1 MGLKSFLVQQG
12 FIKDEPAEVKKP
24 QAESGNTPAP
34 AKPAPTPVE
43 PTYFPVN
50 AAPQTASAGA
60 DPSFVS
66 PLQQQGGV
74 SSFTSSLSD
83 QPDPAFIKF
92 FEDELAKQNLP
103 GPDYFEFRQMLLKMQ
118 QRMSAKGMVAPEV
131 VLQAVLTS
139 FEAQEITPARLLQ
152 TAQHYK
158 DAISAKKDE
167 FIKGAEAEKNNQLQK
182 RQAALQAHNDAIAKL
197 QQQLQQLEVQ
207 KKQLEDALNK
217 EKTQLDIDKSF
228 GKEAIEK
235 IEKAQRSISLAHDFM
250 LGTVDADIKRLQ
262 SV

>member
-12 FIKDEPAEVKKP
+12 FIKEEPADAKKP
-24 QAESGNTPAP
+24 DAESNSAPAP
-34 AKPAPTPVE
+34 ARPAPTPVE
-43 PTYFPVN
+43 PTYFPVSP
-50 AAPQTASAGA
+50 AAQTATGA

-66 PLQQQGGV
+66 PLQQV
-74 SSFTSSLSD
+74 SSQSFTSSLND

-139 FEAQEITPARLLQ
+139 FEAQEITPAKLLQ

-158 DAISAKKDE
+158 DAIRDKKEE

-182 RQAALQAHNDAIAKL
+182 RQGALQAHNDAIAKM
-197 QQQLQQLEVQ
+197 QQQLQQLEMQ
-207 KKQLEDALNK
+207 RKQLEDALNK

-228 GKEAIEK
+228 GKEAIDK
-235 IEKAQRSISLAHDFM
+235 IEKAQRAISLAHDFM
-250 LGTVDADIKRLQ
+250 QGTVDTDIKRLQ

>member
-12 FIKDEPAEVKKP
+12 FIKEEPADAKKP
-24 QAESGNTPAP
+24 VAENGSAPAP
-34 AKPAPTPVE
+34 AKPAPAPVE

-50 AAPQTASAGA
+50 PVAQTAAGA

-66 PLQQQGGV
+66 PLQQQATMP
-74 SSFTSSLSD
+74 SFTSSLND

-139 FEAQEITPARLLQ
+139 FEAQEITPAKLLQ

-158 DAISAKKDE
+158 DAIRDKKDE

-182 RQAALQAHNDAIAKL
+182 RQGALQGHTDAIAKM
-197 QQQLQQLEVQ
+197 QQQLQQLEAQ

-250 LGTVDADIKRLQ
+250 IGTVDADIKRLQ

>member
-12 FIKDEPAEVKKP
+12 FIKEEPADIKMP
-24 QAESGNTPAP
+24 AAESSSAPAP
-34 AKPAPTPVE
+34 VKSAPAPVE
-43 PTYFPVN
+43 PTYFPVTPV
-50 AAPQTASAGA
+50 AQTAAA
-60 DPSFVS
+60 TDPSFVS
-66 PLQQQGGV
+66 PLQQQATAP
-74 SSFTSSLSD
+74 SFTASFGD
-83 QPDPAFIKF
+83 QPDPAFVKF

-103 GPDYFEFRQMLLKMQ
+103 GPDYFEFRQLLIKMQ
-118 QRMSAKGMVAPEV
+118 QRMSAKGMATPEV

-139 FEAQEITPARLLQ
+139 FETQEITPAKLLQ

-158 DAISAKKDE
+158 DAIREKKDE

-182 RQAALQAHNDAIAKL
+182 RQGALQAHNDAIAKM
-197 QQQLQQLEVQ
+197 QQQLQQLEMQ

-250 LGTVDADIKRLQ
+250 QGAVDADIKRLQ

>member
-1 MGLKSFLVQQG
+1 MGLKSFLVSQG
-12 FIKDEPAEVKKP
+12 FIKEEPADVKKP
-24 QAESGNTPAP
+24 AAESDSAPAP
-34 AKPAPTPVE
+34 AKPAPTSVE

-50 AAPQTASAGA
+50 PAAQTAAPA

-66 PLQQQGGV
+66 PLQQQATMP
-74 SSFTSSLSD
+74 SFASSLSD
-83 QPDPAFIKF
+83 QPDPAFVKF

-118 QRMSAKGMVAPEV
+118 QRMSTKGIATPEV
-131 VLQAVLTS
+131 VLQAALAS
-139 FEAQEITPARLLQ
+139 FETQGIAPAKLVE

-158 DAISAKKDE
+158 DAIGQKKDE

-182 RQAALQAHNDAIAKL
+182 RQGVLQAHSDAIAKL
-197 QQQLQQLEVQ
+197 QQQLQQLEMQ
-207 KKQLEDALNK
+207 KKQMEDALNK
-217 EKTQLDIDKSF
+217 EKTQLDIDKTL

-250 LGTVDADIKRLQ
+250 QGTVDADIKRLQ

>member
-12 FIKDEPAEVKKP
+12 FIKDEPADAKKP
-24 QAESGNTPAP
+24 EAESASAPAP

-50 AAPQTASAGA
+50 TAAPASAVA

-66 PLQQQGGV
+66 PLQQQAMP
-74 SSFTSSLSD
+74 SFATSLSD

-139 FEAQEITPARLLQ
+139 FEAQEITPAKLLQ

-182 RQAALQAHNDAIAKL
+182 RQGALQAHNDAIAKL

-207 KKQLEDALNK
+207 RKQLEEALNK

>member
-12 FIKDEPAEVKKP
+12 FIKDEPADEKKP
-24 QAESGNTPAP
+24 AADANSAPAP
-34 AKPAPTPVE
+34 IKSAPTPVE

-50 AAPQTASAGA
+50 PAVQPTASA

-66 PLQQQGGV
+66 PLQQQA
-74 SSFTSSLSD
+74 SSFISQAGD
-83 QPDPAFIKF
+83 QPDPAFVKF
-92 FEDELAKQNLP
+92 FEDELTKQNLP
-103 GPDYFEFRQMLLKMQ
+103 GPDYFEFRQMMLKMQ

-139 FEAQEITPARLLQ
+139 FESQDISTAKLVE

-158 DAISAKKDE
+158 DAIRQKKDE

-182 RQAALQAHNDAIAKL
+182 RQGALQAHNETITKL

-217 EKTQLDIDKSF
+217 EKTQLDIDKTL

-235 IEKAQRSISLAHDFM
+235 IEKAQRAISLAHDFM
-250 LGTVDADIKRLQ
+250 LGNVDADIKRLQ